1 MANKNIEITQEN
13 TSYDELL
20 KMYKKQSRR
29 LAKIIKM
36 SDRQAITIME
46 LKEKFEKMSYID
58 PLTQIPNRRY
68 FFEFVEKK
76 MVTSKEGDIPLSLA
90 MIDIDKFKVINDT
103 YGHDI
108 GDIVIKSLAQEV
120 TKVLRDEDVVARFG
134 GEEFMIVFPNTTL
147 QEAVLK
153 AQEINKTIEACHPY
167 KELQYTVSI
176 GVAEFD
182 FEKDSLDDVIK
193 KVDANLYIAKENGR
207 NQVRY

>member
-1 MANKNIEITQEN
+1 MRNEDIEITQELIP
-13 TSYDELL
+13 YEELL

-46 LKEKFEKMSYID
+46 LKEKFETMSYID

-76 MVTSKEGDIPLSLA
+76 MVTSKEGETPLSLA
-90 MIDIDKFKVINDT
+90 IIDIDKFKSINDT

-108 GDIVIKSLAQEV
+108 GDIIIKSLANEV
-120 TKVLRDEDVVARFG
+120 SGVLREGDIVARFG
-134 GEEFMIVFPNTTL
+134 GEEFMVVFPNTPL
-147 QEAVLK
+147 QEAVAMATK
-153 AQEINKTIEACHPY
+153 INKTIQDCTPY
-167 KELQYTVSI
+167 KDLKYTVSI

-182 FEKDSLDDVIK
+182 FEKDDLNDVIK
-193 KVDANLYIAKENGR
+193 KSDANLYIAKENGR